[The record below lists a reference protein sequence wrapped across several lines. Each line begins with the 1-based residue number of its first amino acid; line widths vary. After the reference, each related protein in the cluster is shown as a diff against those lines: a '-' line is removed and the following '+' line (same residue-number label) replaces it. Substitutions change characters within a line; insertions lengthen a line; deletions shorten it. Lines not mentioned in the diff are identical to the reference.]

1 VHQNQSRRGDQPPH
15 RRVLPLAKRLVNSA
29 RRREA
34 LGKRSRARPAQR
46 GDSSGGAPPCAL
58 PFLGKIEQALPR
70 TMNRCPAPINR
81 RSRPSAG
88 SDRRRSRKREGS
100 CHDEICVAQ
109 SRYHR
114 RHHSRGMRWYF
125 DRCTCTCWPRRRP
138 LRSFW
143 EDGRGSLRR
152 RGGVPALRGLSKR
165 ILWRMH
171 RGRSRRFG
179 TRPGPPLPYR
189 RLHERMLIEILLPS
203 LHLNVSG
210 AYFRPMVFAHV
221 ARRACFYHPLARLR
235 PRTGGRN
242 GASIAKFPHTET
254 SSCLR
259 KLAVAGF

>member
-1 VHQNQSRRGDQPPH
+1 MNRGTRGCLAVIRITRASECHLLPGISQLARPDH
-15 RRVLPLAKRLVNSA
+15 RLLATVPVWGAVGADLPRGGIVRAA
-29 RRREA
+29 
-34 LGKRSRARPAQR
+34 RAR
-46 GDSSGGAPPCAL
+46 APF

-70 TMNRCPAPINR
+70 TMNSYRPAING
-81 RSRPSAG
+81 RSRRSAG

-100 CHDEICVAQ
+100 CHDEIWVAQ

-125 DRCTCTCWPRRRP
+125 DRCACTCWPRRRP

-152 RGGVPALRGLSKR
+152 RGRVPALWGLSKR

-171 RGRSRRFG
+171 RGRSGRFG

-210 AYFRPMVFAHV
+210 AYFRPTVFAQV
-221 ARRACFYHPLARLR
+221 ARLLGGVLPLSTRAP
-235 PRTGGRN
+235 
-242 GASIAKFPHTET
+242 S
-254 SSCLR
+254 
-259 KLAVAGF
+259 